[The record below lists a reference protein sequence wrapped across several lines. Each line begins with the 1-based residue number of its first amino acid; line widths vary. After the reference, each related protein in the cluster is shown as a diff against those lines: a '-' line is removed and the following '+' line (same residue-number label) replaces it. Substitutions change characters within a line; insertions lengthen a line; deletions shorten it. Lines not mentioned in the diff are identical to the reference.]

1 MLNDPKALAPPAPP
15 FPAVWPR
22 LGLGCS
28 GLGNTF
34 HDWTEA
40 QAAATFAAAWK
51 AGIRY
56 FDTAPWYGHG
66 LSEIRLGS
74 LIRSHPRAETLVSTK
89 VGRFYLPA
97 PRGSDMRG
105 GRPNGLNFEHRFDYS
120 AEGFA
125 LSLAQSRLR
134 LGQSSVDALV
144 IHDLDRDYHGPAWDG
159 HMNALTGSGLPWLH
173 RLKAAGEI
181 SAVGMGINTTE
192 DFARVA
198 GWIDVDFFLVAM
210 PYTLAD
216 QPALHGPMADCLRRG
231 IKVVIGA
238 PFASGLLAD
247 PDSPAVTY
255 AYGPVP
261 DPLRVPIRAIRDT
274 CSRHGV
280 PLMAA
285 ALQFPLLHPAVIS
298 VLPGATMPAEAKET
312 AALVSIPIPPE
323 LWAELKAAGLIDRAA
338 PTG

>member
-1 MLNDPKALAPPAPP
+1 MRNDPKALAPAAPA
-15 FPAVWPR
+15 FPQDWPR

-34 HDWTEA
+34 HDWTET
-40 QAAATFAAAWK
+40 QAAATFTAAWDC
-51 AGIRY
+51 GIRY

-66 LSEIRLGS
+66 LSEIRLGG
-74 LIRSHPRAETLVSTK
+74 LIRSHPRAQSLVSTK

-97 PRGSDMRG
+97 ARGQDARG
-105 GRPNGLNFEHRFDYS
+105 VRPNGLNFAHHFDYS

-134 LGQSSVDALV
+134 LGQSAVDALV
-144 IHDLDRDYHGPAWDG
+144 IHDLDRDYHGAAWDG
-159 HMNALTGSGLPWLH
+159 HMAALTGSGLAYLQG
-173 RLKAAGEI
+173 LKAAGEI
-181 SAVGMGINTTE
+181 SAIGMGINTTE

-198 GWIDVDFFLVAM
+198 DWIDVDFFLVAM

-216 QPALHGPMADCLRRG
+216 QPALHGPMATSLRRG
-231 IKVVIGA
+231 VRVVIGA

-247 PDSPAVTY
+247 PDNPAATW
-255 AYGPVP
+255 AYGAVP
-261 DPLRVPIRAIRDT
+261 EALRTRVRAIRDG
-274 CSRHGV
+274 CARHGV
-280 PLMAA
+280 PLKAA

-298 VLPGATMPAEAKET
+298 VLPGATSPAELREN
-312 AALVSIPIPPE
+312 AALIRHPIPPD
-323 LWAELKAAGLIDRAA
+323 LWAELKALGLIDRAA

>member
-1 MLNDPKALAPPAPP
+1 MLNDPKAIAPPAPP
-15 FPAVWPR
+15 FPAAWPR

-40 QAAATFAAAWK
+40 EAAATFQAAWD

-66 LSEIRLGS
+66 LSEIRLGG
-74 LIRSHPRAETLVSTK
+74 LIRSHPRAEALVSTK
-89 VGRFYLPA
+89 VGRFYRPA
-97 PRGSDMRG
+97 PRGRDMRG
-105 GRPNGLNFEHRFDYS
+105 TRPNGLNFEHRFDYS
-120 AEGFA
+120 ADGFA

-144 IHDLDRDYHGPAWDG
+144 IHDLDRDYHGAAWQG
-159 HMNALTGSGLPWLH
+159 HMNALTGSGLAYLH

-181 SAVGMGINTTE
+181 SAIGMGINTTE
-192 DFARVA
+192 DFAVVA
-198 GWIDVDFFLVAM
+198 DWIDVDFFLVAM

-216 QPALHGPMADCLRRG
+216 QPALHGPMATCLRRG

-238 PFASGLLAD
+238 PFASGLLTD
-247 PDSPAVTY
+247 PDNPAVTY

-261 DPLRVPIRAIRDT
+261 GDLRARARSIRET
-274 CSRHGV
+274 CARHDV
-280 PLMAA
+280 PLKAA

-298 VLPGATMPAEAKET
+298 VLPGATTPAEVKEN
-312 AALVSIPIPPE
+312 ASLLFHPVPPD
-323 LWAELKAAGLIDRAA
+323 LWAELKAAGLIDRAS

>member
-1 MLNDPKALAPPAPP
+1 MRNDPKVLAPAAPP
-15 FPAVWPR
+15 FPAAWPQ

-34 HDWTEA
+34 RDWTEA
-40 QAAATFAAAWK
+40 EASATFDAAWD

-66 LSEIRLGS
+66 LSEIRLGG
-74 LIRSHPRAETLVSTK
+74 LIRAHPRAESLVSTK

-97 PRGSDMRG
+97 PRGSDSRG
-105 GRPNGLNFEHRFDYS
+105 SRPNGLNFEHRFDYS

-134 LGQSSVDALV
+134 LGQSAIDALV
-144 IHDLDRDYHGPAWDG
+144 IHDLDRDYHGPAWEG
-159 HMNALTGSGLPWLH
+159 HMAALTGSGLGYLQG
-173 RLKAAGEI
+173 LKAAGEI
-181 SAVGMGINTTE
+181 SAIGMGINTTE
-192 DFARVA
+192 DFAA
-198 GWIDVDFFLVAM
+198 LADWIEVDFFLVAM

-216 QPALHGPMADCLRRG
+216 QPALHGPMAACLRRG
-231 IKVVIGA
+231 IRVVIGA

-247 PDSPAVTY
+247 PDNPAVTY

-261 DPLRVPIRAIRDT
+261 DDLRARTRAIRDS
-274 CSRHGV
+274 CQRHNV
-280 PLMAA
+280 ALKAA
-285 ALQFPLLHPAVIS
+285 ALHFPLLHPAVIS
-298 VLPGATMPAEAKET
+298 VLPGATTPAEAREN
-312 AALVSIPIPPE
+312 AALLAEPVPAE
-323 LWAELKAAGLIDRAA
+323 LWAELKALGLIDRAA